1 MKLNVLKKD
10 QLINQVDLGTNVLP
24 QDYIETEFLIGRSVD
39 CHIVLDDKKVS
50 REHAKIVH
58 SHGQWYIEKIN
69 AENFCLVNGESFN
82 RHYLVKNDVVKI
94 DQFTIEVTEV
104 KNEPTTAFKNEA
116 TSLAEKQE
124 LNFAPITP
132 ASLPEKKKEEVA
144 EVEDDLYKNP
154 TVTDVVNESE
164 NAPLASESSKEN
176 SKENEEELENQDG
189 FLDDDFGE
197 AHAEEALLNEHQGDH
212 QEEYQEEYQEAYQ
225 EGYDENLP
233 VETDQG
239 DEGTKVIQSFVSVHL
254 ELFGDNAP
262 YDKYIIDK
270 DEIYIGRDPSKCQI
284 VLQDGEVS
292 SVHAVIRRSLV
303 NLTLEDLNSSNGT
316 LHNGHRIN
324 KSELHHNDEFVIGS
338 VAFTVKFKSDFLKEE
353 SSMLMPVDENQTVE
367 VEEVVEVHE
376 EVDDDAVLGEGESSA
391 VQEKSIIKRVWKD
404 EKKRKQFLIA
414 LVVLVGA
421 YVMLDEDKP
430 DVPKTPV
437 KKITTEKKIE
447 TNSKVLLTDAQ
458 REEFSN
464 LYEVGKTHYENGR
477 YREALTALEKI
488 SVVDPNFR
496 ENLQTLIVLS
506 KDGLKKLEELERER
520 IAKIQAQEKKLKVE
534 KLLESAREYTK
545 DRKVDLANSVF
556 DEIIRID
563 PDNIE
568 VSRLRM
574 ELDNWVEEQRRIAL
588 EAAQKKKDRE
598 DKVAKLQPA
607 KALYLQKEWFQAI
620 NKLQEFL
627 DIKNMDEDLIKEATE
642 MLRISKEELDAS
654 VAPLVGKAKSLKEGQ
669 DLKGAYNVYA
679 QILKFDPT
687 NSEAIQEMEAIKETL
702 TNKAKKIYRDA
713 IISESLSLFQDA
725 KEKFQEVQQI
735 SPVDSE
741 YYIKATEKLKYYL
754 E

>member
-24 QDYIETEFLIGRSVD
+24 QDYTETEFLIGRSVD

-58 SHGQWYIEKIN
+58 SHGQWYIEKVN
-69 AENFCLVNGESFN
+69 TENFCLVNGESFN
-82 RHYLVKNDVVKI
+82 RHNLIKNDIIKI

-104 KNEPTTAFKNEA
+104 KNEPTAVLKNEA
-116 TSLAEKQE
+116 VALPEKE
-124 LNFAPITP
+124 EVSVFSATP
-132 ASLPEKKKEEVA
+132 VILPEKKVE
-144 EVEDDLYKNP
+144 EVEDDLYKDP
-154 TVTDVVNESE
+154 TVTDVMNENENE
-164 NAPLASESSKEN
+164 NAPLSADRPKEN
-176 SKENEEELENQDG
+176 VEELENQDG
-189 FLDDDFGE
+189 FLNDDFGEE

-233 VETDQG
+233 METDHG

-254 ELFGDNAP
+254 ELLGDNAP

-270 DEIYIGRDPSKCQI
+270 DEVYIGRDPSKCQI

-316 LHNGHRIN
+316 LHNGQRIN
-324 KSELHHNDEFVIGS
+324 KAELHHNDEFVIGS

-376 EVDDDAVLGEGESSA
+376 EVDDDDVVLGEGESSA
-391 VQEKSIIKRVWKD
+391 VQEKSIIKRIWKD
-404 EKKRKQFLIA
+404 EKKRKMLIYGA
-414 LVVLVGA
+414 LLVGVYFTLFYEETPTA
-421 YVMLDEDKP
+421 
-430 DVPKTPV
+430 PKTPV
-437 KKITTEKKIE
+437 KKVTTEKKIE

-520 IAKIQAQEKKLKVE
+520 LAKIQAQEKKLKVE

-545 DRKVDLANSVF
+545 DKKVDLANSVF

-687 NSEAIQEMEAIKETL
+687 NTEAIQEMEAIKETL

-741 YYIKATEKLKYYL
+741 YYIKATDKLKYYL

>member
-24 QDYIETEFLIGRSVD
+24 QDYTETEFLIGRSVD

-58 SHGQWYIEKIN
+58 SHGQWYIEKVN
-69 AENFCLVNGESFN
+69 TENFCLVNGESFN

-104 KNEPTTAFKNEA
+104 KNEPTTAFKNEE
-116 TSLAEKQE
+116 TSIAEKQE

-132 ASLPEKKKEEVA
+132 VSLPTKEKEVA
-144 EVEDDLYKNP
+144 EVEDDLYKDP
-154 TVTDVVNESE
+154 TVTDVMNESE
-164 NAPLASESSKEN
+164 NAPLASETSKE
-176 SKENEEELENQDG
+176 SSRENEEELENQDG
-189 FLDDDFGE
+189 FLNDDFGE

-233 VETDQG
+233 VEADHG

-430 DVPKTPV
+430 DVPKAPV
-437 KKITTEKKIE
+437 KKVTTEKKIE

-520 IAKIQAQEKKLKVE
+520 LAKIQAQEKKLKVE

-568 VSRLRM
+568 VSRLRL

-642 MLRISKEELDAS
+642 MLRISKEELDS
-654 VAPLVGKAKSLKEGQ
+654 SIAPLVGKAKSLKEGQ

-687 NSEAIQEMEAIKETL
+687 NTEAIQEMEAIKETL